1 MLNAHV
7 SKNISNRAKEVTLNQ
22 WSIYIVTKEN
32 KKRVDYVI
40 YFVR

>member
-7 SKNISNRAKEVTLNQ
+7 SKNISNRVKEDTLSQ
-22 WSIYIVTKEN
+22 WSIYIFTEEN